1 MQWLFVTL
9 SLSQVYG
16 TRPQWYMKMEQRQ
29 YSVRVTEKEAS
40 EYMGRDIKECYS
52 DAILMQELLEKTELK
67 FEHKGS
73 RVRAK
78 KVLSSAYEKE
88 ILRQLKEYE

>member
-1 MQWLFVTL
+1 MLASVENVGVISFEYK
-9 SLSQVYG
+9 SEG
-16 TRPQWYMKMEQRQ
+16 RE
-29 YSVRVTEKEAS
+29 YSVTVTEEEAS
-40 EYMGRDIKECYS
+40 EYAGRNVKECYR
-52 DAILMQELLEKTELK
+52 DAVLLQELLEKTELK

-78 KVLSSAYEKE
+78 KVVSSAYEKE

>member
-1 MQWLFVTL
+1 
-9 SLSQVYG
+9 
-16 TRPQWYMKMEQRQ
+16 MKMEQRQ

-52 DAILMQELLEKTELK
+52 DAILMQELSEKTELK

-88 ILRQLKEYE
+88 ILRQLKEFEQVSGRSLLPQESDD

>member
-1 MQWLFVTL
+1 
-9 SLSQVYG
+9 
-16 TRPQWYMKMEQRQ
+16 
-29 YSVRVTEKEAS
+29 
-40 EYMGRDIKECYS
+40 MGRDIKECYS
-52 DAILMQELLEKTELK
+52 DAILMQELSEKTELI